1 MERGQRGAG
10 RAAAVLS
17 AAVAASLPLRALGFD
32 RTFNVSLVGSLS
44 PLGNVNN
51 VYSDLS
57 VEGNLVAIGSATA
70 NNSSSG
76 LGKGVS
82 LIDNTNPAAPLSL
95 AYYNPSGTTGGAA
108 NSGQFRDILIHGT
121 IG

>member
-1 MERGQRGAG
+1 MERGQRG
-10 RAAAVLS
+10 RRVTAVLS
-17 AAVAASLPLRALGFD
+17 AAVGVGLSVRALAFD
-32 RTFNVSLVGSLS
+32 RTFNVSLVGNLS

-70 NNSSSG
+70 NNSTPG

-82 LIDNTNPAAPLSL
+82 LIDNTNPAAPVSL
-95 AYYNPSGTTGGAA
+95 AYYNPSGTTGGA
-108 NSGQFRDILIHGT
+108 
-121 IG
+121 